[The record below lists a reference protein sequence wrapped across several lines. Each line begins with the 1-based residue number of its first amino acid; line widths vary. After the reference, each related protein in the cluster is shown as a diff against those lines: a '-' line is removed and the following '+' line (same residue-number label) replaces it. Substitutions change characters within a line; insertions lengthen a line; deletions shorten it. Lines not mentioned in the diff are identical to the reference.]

1 MEFDNKKRG
10 VRLGVKDCFN
20 IPIRLING
28 TCIVKV
34 LPLALEFGQL
44 NKKSLSMGLF

>member
-1 MEFDNKKRG
+1 MKFDNKKRG
-10 VRLGVKDCFN
+10 IRLGVKDFFN

-28 TCIVKV
+28 TCIAKV

-44 NKKSLSMGLF
+44 KKKSLSIGQF